1 VSARLGGETRI
12 LDVAVSVF
20 PGADPDT
27 RARVYVIH
35 DATETTRLERALA
48 DREKLSA
55 LGSLSAGMAH
65 EVNTPLAGVAGFAR
79 LLLDET
85 SSEDPRRPIV
95 EKIERQA
102 FRASRLVGSL
112 LDLARGRPR
121 DMAPLDPCEVVREAA
136 RSIEDERAAHDVAL
150 TVDAASGLPRI
161 SGHADGLVQTLMNLL
176 KNAIEAAASAT
187 GDDER
192 PEVTLSARALDGHV
206 RISVADNG
214 PGMSP
219 EQAARVF
226 EPFYSTKKAQ
236 GGTGLGLAIAS
247 DIIKA
252 HGGSL
257 TVESSPRRGSTFVI
271 TLPAL

>member
-1 VSARLGGETRI
+1 VGTVLAGHSRI

-20 PGADPDT
+20 PGADPAT
-27 RARVYVIH
+27 RARVYVVH
-35 DATETTRLERALA
+35 DATETARLEKALA
-48 DREKLSA
+48 DRERLNA

-79 LLLDET
+79 ILLDET

-121 DMAPLDPCEVVREAA
+121 DMAPLDPCEVVREAV

-150 TVDAASGLPRI
+150 TVNAPAGLPRI

-176 KNAIEAAASAT
+176 KNAIEASASAAEP
-187 GDDER
+187 GGR
-192 PEVTLSARALDGHV
+192 GEVALSVASGDGHV
-206 RISVADNG
+206 LIDVLDNG
-214 PGMSP
+214 PGMTH
-219 EQAARVF
+219 EQAARAF

-257 TVESSPRRGSTFVI
+257 AVENAPTRGSRFVI